1 MTELRALL
9 SSSCGRSEATA
20 IIIPNTVETAA
31 RTPRPT
37 RSRSSRSLRMRT
49 RRRGGL
55 GPSGLPCGRSAT
67 TVAPLPAPLPCPASG
82 PVLVRSLSL
91 IDRCHLPD
99 PPRAARGPSWARAGA
114 DQRPRGRLA
123 LGRMEVSAS
132 EAARTAAQLARNAVE
147 SLPAG
152 ALADRLAT
160 GRPLRAKLGLDP
172 TAPDLHLGHTV
183 VLQKLREFQDLGHTV
198 VLIVGDYTARV
209 GDPSCRSATRAVL
222 SRDEIDANARTYLDQ
237 ASKVLRTDDT
247 LEVRLNSEWL
257 DMPMEDLFRL
267 VRVPTVAQLLER
279 DDFAKRMAASEPVSL
294 LELLYPVL
302 QGYDSV
308 AIEADVELGGTD
320 QTFNLF
326 MGRALQQTFG
336 QKPQVVL
343 TMPLLTGLDGEQKM
357 SKSYGNVIGIS
368 EPPGEMYGK
377 TLSIPAALLES
388 WYGLLLGRPIPA
400 DVGPRDAK
408 RALARALVARFWGD
422 NEAVAAE
429 AGFDRVHI
437 AHDVPEDVEEL
448 VLSANGE
455 LLHLP
460 EVIVS
465 AFGGSRSDARRMLA
479 QGGVK
484 LDGEPVPADPLDVP
498 AATLDGRV
506 LQVGKR
512 KFRRLRIA

>member
-123 LGRMEVSAS
+123 LGRMEVPAS

-209 GDPSCRSATRAVL
+209 GDPSGRAVTRPLL
-222 SRDEIDANARTYLDQ
+222 SHEQIDANARTYQEQ
-237 ASKVLRTDDT
+237 ASKVLLMDER
-247 LEVRLNSEWL
+247 LEVRFNSEWL
-257 DMPMEDLFRL
+257 DMPMEDMFRL
-267 VRVPTVAQLLER
+267 VRTVTVAQLLER
-279 DDFAKRMAASEPVSL
+279 DDFSKRWAASEPISM

-302 QGYDSV
+302 PGYDSV
-308 AIEADVELGGTD
+308 AVRADVELGGTD
-320 QTFNLF
+320 QTFNLL
-326 MGRALQQTFG
+326 MGRDVQGALGQPQQSI
-336 QKPQVVL
+336 L
-343 TMPLLTGLDGEQKM
+343 TVPLLVGTDGTQKM
-357 SKSYGNVIGIS
+357 SKSVGNHIGIT
-368 EPPGEMYGK
+368 EPPADMYGK
-377 TLSIPAALLES
+377 TLSLPDAALDD
-388 WYGLLLGRPIPA
+388 WYSLLLGSAPPEG
-400 DVGPRDAK
+400 VGARDAK
-408 RALARALVARFWGD
+408 
-422 NEAVAAE
+422 
-429 AGFDRVHI
+429 
-437 AHDVPEDVEEL
+437 
-448 VLSANGE
+448 
-455 LLHLP
+455 
-460 EVIVS
+460 
-465 AFGGSRSDARRMLA
+465 
-479 QGGVK
+479 
-484 LDGEPVPADPLDVP
+484 
-498 AATLDGRV
+498 
-506 LQVGKR
+506 
-512 KFRRLRIA
+512 